1 MTKVSM
7 TTEDASKKTS
17 TVQLVKLE
25 RGFKLAEQWVNNMS
39 KSLED
44 DQSNGA
50 ILESRP
56 PRLGIGATVP
66 RESKYVRANDPIE
79 RKLRATLNAK
89 ERKFD
94 AKAND
99 ARVEEDEE
107 DEEEELESKTKA
119 FTKKRP
125 SLLPSSLNRMK
136 KRK

>member
-1 MTKVSM
+1 M
-7 TTEDASKKTS
+7 TTEDASKTTS

-44 DQSNGA
+44 DKSNGA

-56 PRLGIGATVP
+56 PRLGIGATIP
-66 RESKYVRANDPIE
+66 RESKYVRSNDPIE
-79 RKLRATLNAK
+79 KKLRATLNAK
-89 ERKFD
+89 ERNID
-94 AKAND
+94 TKAND
-99 ARVEEDEE
+99 ERVEEDEE

-125 SLLPSSLNRMK
+125 SVLPSSLGRIK